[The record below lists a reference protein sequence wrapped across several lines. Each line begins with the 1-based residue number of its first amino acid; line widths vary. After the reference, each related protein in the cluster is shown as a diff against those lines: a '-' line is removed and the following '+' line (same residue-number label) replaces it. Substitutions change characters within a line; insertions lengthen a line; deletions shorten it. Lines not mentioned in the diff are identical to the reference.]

1 MKHRYSFITSF
12 FILITVCTMVILG
25 LFKNVQ
31 ENATYDE
38 FALGDQTVE
47 AISYLMLEKTAE
59 LDPNYEMIQFDE
71 NNGAISDEQKASVNS
86 SLRSMFSQ
94 YTTLLDNDENF
105 GYEIH
110 YNDQTISHNMPE
122 KLDKSQA
129 LYYNEIYF
137 DNESV
142 QASQNSSYYYYDFL
156 NEDDLYYV
164 YEQANVVLNGNA
176 YNQVYINLPKNISFT
191 FYIPKDLESNQKI
204 IVNSLNIP
212 DAFAQFLI
220 FALIIVALIIL
231 VFVLIFPIEIE
242 TKAQPFCSAVRMKLE
257 IAVIFYTSALTL
269 LLAGSIY
276 LSGKTMNGT
285 ILRWLE
291 QYKIF
296 QPQLICYL
304 LNFIVYIIT
313 FTTIACAYVY
323 IKNMIKKKPLHFL
336 KTNSLTGMLISYI
349 KLFLDKTASFD
360 LANDLNKKLLI
371 FVGINTLA
379 SIILCLFGPFGILLA
394 IGYGILCFFYLKK
407 QLNKV
412 QEDYLSTLEHA
423 MSLAKGDFEITQN
436 QDAGIF
442 NSLEYELSSIQ
453 VGFETSL
460 KEKIKSQNLKT
471 ELITNVSHDL
481 KTPLTGIKNYL
492 ELLNDPGLDSKTR
505 NEYLTTLTNYT
516 DRLNNLIQDLFEIS
530 KANSGNIDLE
540 PQKINLIEFMEQ
552 VHAENMSLLEEK
564 NLILVFEH
572 DGEDIYCTFDPD
584 KTVRIFDNLI
594 SNISKYTLENTRVFV
609 TCKKEKNYA
618 TITYKNISK
627 TFLDFDP
634 EQITERFVRGDASRH
649 ESGSGLGLA
658 IIKSFAEIQDG
669 QFQIEIDGDVFK
681 AILKLPL
688 FK

>member
-47 AISYLMLEKTAE
+47 AISYLMLEKAAE

-71 NNGAISDEQKASVNS
+71 SNGAISDEQKASVNS

-276 LSGKTMNGT
+276 LSGKTMNGA

-379 SIILCLFGPFGILLA
+379 CIILCLFGPFGILLA

-471 ELITNVSHDL
+471 ELITNVSHRS
-481 KTPLTGIKNYL
+481 KNTSNRY
-492 ELLNDPGLDSKTR
+492 
-505 NEYLTTLTNYT
+505 
-516 DRLNNLIQDLFEIS
+516 
-530 KANSGNIDLE
+530 
-540 PQKINLIEFMEQ
+540 QKL
-552 VHAENMSLLEEK
+552 S
-564 NLILVFEH
+564 
-572 DGEDIYCTFDPD
+572 
-584 KTVRIFDNLI
+584 
-594 SNISKYTLENTRVFV
+594 
-609 TCKKEKNYA
+609 
-618 TITYKNISK
+618 
-627 TFLDFDP
+627 
-634 EQITERFVRGDASRH
+634 
-649 ESGSGLGLA
+649 
-658 IIKSFAEIQDG
+658 
-669 QFQIEIDGDVFK
+669 
-681 AILKLPL
+681 
-688 FK
+688 